1 MKTSLL
7 RSLWRLHFIT
17 PRGIVRLLGCFLHEG
32 ITMMAAV
39 RFAARYHAYDCAVV
53 SDNRHVDYQE
63 FYALAQRLSHLLC
76 HNYCLKSGQHVALFC
91 RNHLVS
97 ALLLPALSRL
107 GVHVKLL
114 NTDLSGEQLAQVMS
128 RSFALFIY
136 DEELILAN
144 DLNAMYP
151 MISCETLLESIKRQ
165 DFVNNTPLPHIRRG
179 GNISV
184 MTGGSSGKYKE
195 AARQTGIVQFLPP
208 FFSLLRD
215 LHIDSYQSVLIGLP
229 FYHGFG
235 LATLIISLVM
245 GKKVC
250 LLRRFDAEEV
260 LNVVATERVEVMPMV
275 PAMLARLWQ
284 TERAEARLH
293 SLKCI
298 ISGGDRLDVS
308 LAKYTMERLGP
319 VLYNLYGTS
328 EAGFFLLATPQQLIY
343 TNEVS
348 IGKPIRGM
356 QCTVRDAD
364 AEGVGTLWVKCRW
377 AMAGRQNCWQSTGDR
392 VLQLPDGR
400 FLHRG
405 RADRMVVCGG
415 ENVYP
420 EHVEKVLKAHPL
432 VVDVVVCAVPDVRF
446 GRVLSAQIELKAG
459 TLLDEE
465 DLKKWLRARLS
476 RAEMPHHFR
485 FEPIKILST
494 GKHRRNR

>member
-17 PRGIVRLLGCFLHEG
+17 PRGIVSLLGCFLHEG

-39 RFAARYHAYDCAVV
+39 RFAARYHAHDCAVV

-250 LLRRFDAEEV
+250 LLRRFDTEEV
-260 LNVVATERVEVMPMV
+260 LNVVATERVEGCQWCLP
-275 PAMLARLWQ
+275 
-284 TERAEARLH
+284 
-293 SLKCI
+293 C
-298 ISGGDRLDVS
+298 
-308 LAKYTMERLGP
+308 
-319 VLYNLYGTS
+319 
-328 EAGFFLLATPQQLIY
+328 
-343 TNEVS
+343 
-348 IGKPIRGM
+348 
-356 QCTVRDAD
+356 
-364 AEGVGTLWVKCRW
+364 
-377 AMAGRQNCWQSTGDR
+377 
-392 VLQLPDGR
+392 LPD
-400 FLHRG
+400 
-405 RADRMVVCGG
+405 CG
-415 ENVYP
+415 
-420 EHVEKVLKAHPL
+420 
-432 VVDVVVCAVPDVRF
+432 
-446 GRVLSAQIELKAG
+446 
-459 TLLDEE
+459 
-465 DLKKWLRARLS
+465 
-476 RAEMPHHFR
+476 
-485 FEPIKILST
+485 
-494 GKHRRNR
+494 RRNVPKLVCTR

>member
-1 MKTSLL
+1 
-7 RSLWRLHFIT
+7 
-17 PRGIVRLLGCFLHEG
+17 
-32 ITMMAAV
+32 
-39 RFAARYHAYDCAVV
+39 
-53 SDNRHVDYQE
+53 
-63 FYALAQRLSHLLC
+63 
-76 HNYCLKSGQHVALFC
+76 
-91 RNHLVS
+91 
-97 ALLLPALSRL
+97 
-107 GVHVKLL
+107 
-114 NTDLSGEQLAQVMS
+114 
-128 RSFALFIY
+128 
-136 DEELILAN
+136 
-144 DLNAMYP
+144 

-245 GKKVC
+245 GKKIC
-250 LLRRFDAEEV
+250 LLRHFDAEKV
-260 LNVVATERVEVMPMV
+260 LNVVAEERVEVMPMV

-284 TERAEARLH
+284 TEGAEARLR

-308 LAKYTMERLGP
+308 LARHTMERLGS

-328 EAGFFLLATPQQLIY
+328 EAGFFMLATPQQLIY
-343 TNEVS
+343 GDEVT
-348 IGKPIRGM
+348 IGRPIRGM
-356 QCTVRDAD
+356 QCAVRETD

-377 AMAGRQNCWQSTGDR
+377 AMTGRQNSWQNTGDR
-392 VLQLPDGR
+392 VLQLSDGR

-420 EHVEKVLKAHPL
+420 EHVEKILKSYPL
-432 VVDVVVCAVPDVRF
+432 VADALVYAVPDTRF
-446 GRVLSAQIELKAG
+446 GRVLNAQIEPKTNAQI
-459 TLLDEE
+459 DEN
-465 DLKKWLRARLS
+465 DLKVWLKLKLS
-476 RAEMPHHFR
+476 RAEMPHHFS
-485 FEPIKILST
+485 FGTIKILST
-494 GKHRRNR
+494 GKHSLLK

>member
-63 FYALAQRLSHLLC
+63 FYALAQRLSRLLY
-76 HNYCLKSGQHVALFC
+76 HNYHLESGQYVALFC

-144 DLNAMYP
+144 DLNAMCP

-260 LNVVATERVEVMPMV
+260 LNAVATERVEVMPMV

-293 SLKCI
+293 PLKCI

-308 LAKYTMERLGP
+308 LARYTMD
-319 VLYNLYGTS
+319 N
-328 EAGFFLLATPQQLIY
+328 QLSF
-343 TNEVS
+343 V
-348 IGKPIRGM
+348 
-356 QCTVRDAD
+356 
-364 AEGVGTLWVKCRW
+364 
-377 AMAGRQNCWQSTGDR
+377 
-392 VLQLPDGR
+392 
-400 FLHRG
+400 
-405 RADRMVVCGG
+405 
-415 ENVYP
+415 
-420 EHVEKVLKAHPL
+420 
-432 VVDVVVCAVPDVRF
+432 
-446 GRVLSAQIELKAG
+446 
-459 TLLDEE
+459 
-465 DLKKWLRARLS
+465 
-476 RAEMPHHFR
+476 
-485 FEPIKILST
+485 
-494 GKHRRNR
+494 